1 MGITGKMWACEHYG
15 VEPDIIAFGK
25 KTQVCG
31 IIANKRIDEVENN
44 VFTESSRINSTWGG
58 NLVDMVRFT
67 KILEI
72 IEEEKLIE
80 NAADV
85 GDKMIDGLESIAAES
100 RNIVSNVRG
109 KGLMIAFDLPD
120 QSKRDGMLEG
130 MFGNGLLALKSGQ
143 RSIRFRG
150 MLDTPEEVVD
160 DALEIVA
167 QSIPEG

>member
-1 MGITGKMWACEHYG
+1 MWAYEHYG

-31 IIANKRIDEVENN
+31 IIAGKRIDEVENN

-72 IEEEKLIE
+72 IEEEKLIDHT
-80 NAADV
+80 AKM
-85 GDKMIDGLESIAAES
+85 GDMMLDGLESIAAES
-100 RNIVSNVRG
+100 KEVVSNVRG

-120 QSKRDGMLEG
+120 QAKRDIMLDT
-130 MFGNGLLALKSGQ
+130 MFDNGLLAMKSGDH
-143 RSIRFRG
+143 SIRFRG
-150 MLDTPEEVVD
+150 MLDTPED
-160 DALEIVA
+160 AIDNALEIIA
-167 QSIPEG
+167 KSIPEV